1 MSADRGRNY
10 FVKFRYDEWLTL
22 TCLLKPIQRDIL
34 FTIFCRRATCC
45 KNGIQLNDYE
55 LEGIRKHY
63 YRTMRKDAFYRYL
76 KPMIDQGLFMKQEDI
91 GKGTFSYTTQLNAN
105 LELELARKEELEA
118 RKEQKKALEEYNTK
132 QNGKS
137 ANAPLF
143 KDKKLDEL
151 YGLHKD
157 KDHK

>member
-1 MSADRGRNY
+1 
-10 FVKFRYDEWLTL
+10 
-22 TCLLKPIQRDIL
+22 
-34 FTIFCRRATCC
+34 
-45 KNGIQLNDYE
+45 
-55 LEGIRKHY
+55 
-63 YRTMRKDAFYRYL
+63 
-76 KPMIDQGLFMKQEDI
+76 MIDQGLIMKQEDI

-143 KDKKLDEL
+143 KDKKLSEL